1 MSRLRGRWQPESMK
15 CFSFSAFLF
24 CFVWCYCVL
33 FCFIL
38 CYFVLFC
45 FLQILARSELKLE
58 ITSDVQTSQER
69 GERADRG
76 GKMFSSLF
84 SCMKNLT
91 QLKKHSIS

>member
-1 MSRLRGRWQPESMK
+1 MSRLRGRWQPKSMK

-24 CFVWCYCVL
+24 CFV
-33 FCFIL
+33 L

-69 GERADRG
+69 GERVDRG

-84 SCMKNLT
+84 SCMKSLT
-91 QLKKHSIS
+91 RFKKHGIS